1 MYNKAVYFCHFLDL
15 PVAVAPVVCTL
26 TVTLV
31 SKMLFISTTVTVTC
45 G

>member
-31 SKMLFISTTVTVTC
+31 SKVPSNSSTKTVTC